1 MRVRLI
7 LVLLLVVLA
16 AAGGWFAF
24 NLLTPYRNFDAAG
37 VFVEIPRGTPLR
49 AAARTLVETGV
60 VRNALAFELYAR
72 WRGEPLQAGEYF
84 FDQPASARDVF
95 RKLADGRVYFHTLA
109 IPEGLNIFEIAGRV
123 EKAGLSNREEFLAV
137 ARDPSLIRDLAPAAR
152 SLEGFLFPATYAFP
166 RSATA
171 REIASAMVSRFRE
184 VWASLPQAAG
194 PAQALSAA
202 QVVALASL
210 VETET
215 GVADERPLIAA
226 VFHNRLRKGIAL
238 QCDPT
243 VLYAMELAGKND
255 GIIHLSDLRMDSPYN
270 TYRHRGLPPGPIA
283 NPGKAALLAA
293 LQPPQ
298 ADYLFFVSNTQGGHF
313 FSRTLSEHNARVAE
327 YRRLAGLPPKAPEPQ
342 KPPAKRSPKRRNR

>member
-1 MRVRLI
+1 MRLRAMLTV
-7 LVLLLVVLA
+7 VLLALVVIAAWLA
-16 AAGGWFAF
+16 FT
-24 NLLTPYRNFDAAG
+24 LLIPYRNFDTAG

-49 AAARTLVETGV
+49 AAARLLAQKGV
-60 VRNALAFELYAR
+60 IRSATALELYAR
-72 WRGEPLQAGEYF
+72 WRREALQAGEYF
-84 FDQPASARDVF
+84 FDRPASARDVF
-95 RKLADGRVYFHTLA
+95 RKLADGRVYFHTLT
-109 IPEGLNIFEIAGRV
+109 IPEGFNLFQIAGRV
-123 EKAGLSNREEFLAV
+123 EKEGLASRADFLAA
-137 ARDPSLIRDLAPAAR
+137 ARDVALIRDLAPAAR

-166 RSATA
+166 RSVAA
-171 REIASAMVSRFRE
+171 PEIVSAMVARFRE
-184 VWASLPQAAG
+184 VWTSLPPPEG
-194 PAQALSAA
+194 PAQPLAVA
-202 QVVALASL
+202 QIVALASL

-255 GIIHLSDLRMDSPYN
+255 GVIHLSDLQINSPYN

-313 FSRTLSEHNARVAE
+313 FSRTLAEHNERVAE
-327 YRRLAGLPPKAPEPQ
+327 YRRLAGLPPKTPGPRKQPEALPT
-342 KPPAKRSPKRRNR
+342 RRNR